1 MDRLYIEETKSSPK
15 IDFNPQT
22 GILIIEGQ
30 SYMEN
35 AFKFYKSLFEWMD
48 EYFEFNTENVQVD
61 IRLSYLNTSS
71 TKCLMDI
78 IFKLEQVV
86 QIGKKVKVNWYYKS
100 RNILECGEELQEDL
114 EEELEF
120 NLLKEI

>member
-48 EYFEFNTENVQVD
+48 EYFELNTENVQVD

>member
-1 MDRLYIEETKSSPK
+1 MDRLFIEETKSSPR

-48 EYFEFNTENVQVD
+48 EYFELNTENVQVD

-78 IFKLEQVV
+78 IFKLEQVA

>member
-1 MDRLYIEETKSSPK
+1 MDRLFIEETKSSPR

-48 EYFEFNTENVQVD
+48 EYFELNTENVQVD